1 MQELRG
7 QSTSCLVVGIP
18 VEEMHDVWGIIG
30 GYSSFRVGVYCGGVN
45 MGPTLQAGPYM
56 WATVGARR
64 K

>member
-1 MQELRG
+1 M
-7 QSTSCLVVGIP
+7 VGIP